1 MTCHPIETAASHR
14 PLHDLANIIRRHRPE
29 LEAVQPLSPVQGRA
43 LSAMALCRTAAL
55 GGHVDF
61 CPACGQV
68 ESPSYNSCRNRNC
81 PKCQG
86 LAQERWIAA
95 RARAIL
101 PIPHFHG
108 VLTLPAELR
117 PLARRFP
124 AEIYKALMQSSSAA
138 VLELG
143 RSRLGVVL
151 GLTLILHTWNR
162 ELLYHLHTH
171 LLITAGGLTLD
182 GKRFKRVEEKFLL
195 HEHPLSELFKG
206 KMMAALRALHG
217 QDVFGMTD
225 GEFGTLMASVEDL
238 HWHVYLKP
246 AFRCAESV
254 IHYLGRYTHRVGIAN
269 SRLVTVTENE
279 VTFRSRDERIVRL
292 KPVDFLQRFVQ
303 HILPAGFKKIRHAGL
318 YASPKTLA
326 QAKVHLGSPKAPE
339 KAQPTWEEALLEL
352 TGRDVTHCSKCG
364 FELFMRTLPPDR
376 ATSGR
381 QSDHP
386 PRSPP

>member
-1 MTCHPIETAASHR
+1 MTCHPPETAVQAR
-14 PLHDLANIIRRHRPE
+14 PLLDLANIIRHHRTE

-43 LSAMALCRTAAL
+43 LSAMTLCRTALL

-61 CPACGQV
+61 CPDCGQV

-95 RARAIL
+95 RAEAIL

-124 AEIYKALMQSSSAA
+124 AEIYKAQLQRSSAA
-138 VLELG
+138 VLKLG
-143 RSRLGVVL
+143 RSRLGVTL

-182 GKRFKRVEEKFLL
+182 GTGFKRVEEKFLL
-195 HEHPLSELFKG
+195 HEEPLSELFKG
-206 KMMAALRALHG
+206 KMMAALRALHKKKL
-217 QDVFGMTD
+217 FGMSD
-225 GEFGTLMASVEDL
+225 GEFGTLMASLDAL

-246 AFRCAESV
+246 AFRCDDSV
-254 IHYLGRYTHRVGIAN
+254 IHYLGRYTHRVGISN
-269 SRLVTVTENE
+269 SRLVTATRDE
-279 VTFRSRDERIVRL
+279 VAFRSKDERIVRL

-303 HILPAGFKKIRHAGL
+303 HILPDGFKKIRHAGL
-318 YASPKTLA
+318 YANPKALA
-326 QAKVHLGSPKAPE
+326 QARVHLGSPKAPE
-339 KAQPTWEEALLEL
+339 APKPTWEEALLEL
-352 TGRDVTHCSKCG
+352 TGRDATYCSKCG
-364 FELFMRTLPPDR
+364 SQLATRTLLPERSSPC
-376 ATSGR
+376 R
-381 QSDHP
+381 QKDHP